1 LRVRRTLPVEE
12 IRTLPLDSSDM
23 FILSRL
29 EHPMSLIE
37 LAEVAPCDIGET
49 MSRVR
54 ALVELGAVQLFVDE
68 AAEQQDAQREQRS
81 SAGPRERRESS
92 YDRDDPPT
100 GVRLKLDVNVES
112 RKRVLIG
119 AVVLGR
125 MKRS

>member
-1 LRVRRTLPVEE
+1 MRVRRNIAADQ
-12 IRTLPLDSSDM
+12 IRDLPLDSSDM

-29 EHPMSLIE
+29 EHELSLSE
-37 LAEVAPCDIGET
+37 LAELAPCDIAET

-54 ALVELGAVQLFVDE
+54 ALVELGAISLFMDE
-68 AAEQQDAQREQRS
+68 AAEQHDEERERRS
-81 SAGPRERRESS
+81 SAAPRKERAA

-100 GVRLKLDVNVES
+100 GVRLRLEADTES

-125 MKRS
+125 MKRA

>member
-1 LRVRRTLPVEE
+1 LRVRRNLPLDDM
-12 IRTLPLDSSDM
+12 RDLPLDSSDM

-29 EHPMSLIE
+29 DHAMALTE
-37 LAEVAPCDIGET
+37 LAEVAPCDLAET

-54 ALVELGAVQLFVDE
+54 ALVELGAVTLFLDE
-68 AAEQQDAQREQRS
+68 AAEEHDEQ
-81 SAGPRERRESS
+81 RERRTSAAPRRESK

-100 GVRLKLDVNVES
+100 GVRLKLGADVES

-125 MKRS
+125 LKRA